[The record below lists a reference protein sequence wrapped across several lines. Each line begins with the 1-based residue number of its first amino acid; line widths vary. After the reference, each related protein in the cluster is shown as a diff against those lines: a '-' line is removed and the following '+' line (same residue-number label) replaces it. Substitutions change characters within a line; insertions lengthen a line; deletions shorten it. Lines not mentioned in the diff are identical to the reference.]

1 MKRVYGV
8 SFGIKPMAIEQY
20 DKDENG
26 GLTFNRVLFKVID
39 ATEHE
44 CKMITDMLNR
54 LEKMNEA

>member
-1 MKRVYGV
+1 
-8 SFGIKPMAIEQY
+8 MAIEQY